1 VSHSYIANWLHI
13 IWSTKDRDRCLF
25 KASAVKIRQHL
36 LEKAEENN
44 APIETINIQPEHVH
58 ILMNL
63 PATKSLDSMVHQ
75 LKGESSHWINDE
87 KIVVGHFHWQKGYG
101 AFSLG
106 VSILEQVKEYIK
118 NQEEHHRRKTF
129 REEYL
134 EFLEKYG
141 FEVDS
146 DF

>member
-1 VSHSYIANWLHI
+1 MPHSYIANWLHI
-13 IWSTKDRDRCLF
+13 IWSTKNRDRSIF
-25 KASAVKIRQHL
+25 KESAIKIRQHF

-58 ILMNL
+58 ILLNL
-63 PATKSLDSMVHQ
+63 PATKSLDSVVHQ

-87 KIVVGHFHWQKGYG
+87 KILTGHFHWQKGYG
-101 AFSLG
+101 AFS
-106 VSILEQVKEYIK
+106 VAASMLEQVKEYIR

-129 REEYL
+129 AEEFA

-141 FEVDS
+141 FEVNS

>member
-1 VSHSYIANWLHI
+1 MPHSYIANWLHI

-36 LEKAEENN
+36 IEKAEKNN

-58 ILMNL
+58 ILINL
-63 PATKSLDSMVHQ
+63 PATKSLDSVVHQ

-87 KIVVGHFHWQKGYG
+87 KIVPGKFRWQKGYG

-129 REEYL
+129 LEEYG